1 MNGFWAMGL
10 LQRLFGQYDGS
21 AAVRPLYEAI
31 VAEARQ
37 PAWYQDGGVADTM
50 DGRFDM
56 VSAVFALVMIR
67 LEALPDDNAKPVVTL
82 LTETFVRDMDGQLR
96 QIGFGDVGL
105 GKHVGKMVSA
115 LGGRLGA
122 YREAFAGRGDLG
134 EALTRNLY
142 RDAVPSS
149 EALEFTAA
157 KLTALHG
164 QIGERSLA
172 DLMAATL

>member
-1 MNGFWAMGL
+1 MGVDMGL
-10 LQRLFGQYDGS
+10 LQRLFGNDDGS
-21 AAVRPLYEAI
+21 AAVRPLYDAV
-31 VAEARQ
+31 VAQARD
-37 PAWYQDGGVADTM
+37 PLWYQDGGVADTM

-67 LEALPDDNAKPVVTL
+67 LETLDDDAAKPVVTL

-122 YREAFAGRGDLG
+122 YRDAFAGRGDLAQ
-134 EALTRNLY
+134 ALTRNLY
-142 RDAVPSS
+142 RDAVPSES
-149 EALEFTAA
+149 ALAFSVER
-157 KLTALHG
+157 LSALHTRFA
-164 QIGERSLA
+164 ERSLA
-172 DLMAATL
+172 DLLAAKL